1 MTGMYIQLRCAHSIL
16 TIICYV
22 RSPIGRSRWGVR
34 VTPLRGVLGDTSA
47 ARAAR
52 DAARRRLRM
61 GEEGE
66 GEGDG
71 WSDDD
76 SWGEEEEEE
85 EEGDDDGQTSTASVY
100 CLYYNIPGWCG
111 VSRKLRN

>member
-1 MTGMYIQLRCAHSIL
+1 MRAFYINDYMLCTL
-16 TIICYV
+16 TH
-22 RSPIGRSRWGVR
+22 IGRSRWGVR